1 MNHLKSM
8 GRWMVDAI
16 LKIANKI
23 DALGGVLL

>member
-1 MNHLKSM
+1 M